1 MPCRATQDGRV
12 KVESPDKTWSPGG
25 GNGTP
30 LPHSR
35 LETAMDRAAW
45 WATVHGVAEPDTT
58 ERLTHFMYVANYL
71 SMAAQAGIEED
82 ESVSLNLFHKNVCR

>member
-1 MPCRATQDGRV
+1 
-12 KVESPDKTWSPGG
+12 
-25 GNGTP
+25 
-30 LPHSR
+30 
-35 LETAMDRAAW
+35 MDRGAW

-58 ERLTHFMYVANYL
+58 ERLTHFLYVANYL